1 MVLQY
6 VDGSIHP
13 VPTGEAVRKAAAE
26 WRRSAMTAKAK
37 ASLTALAASGIGQ
50 AALTVMKCDAQNVLT
65 ISSNLVSSKN
75 TRHITRRELIVRE
88 REIEGHLRLEKVGT
102 DDNLAD
108 MFTKVLDRAPFEKFR
123 RLVMNVL
130 LNGIQ
135 YLAPR
140 GKRPRS
146 EG

>member
-1 MVLQY
+1 M
-6 VDGSIHP
+6 
-13 VPTGEAVRKAAAE
+13 
-26 WRRSAMTAKAK
+26 
-37 ASLTALAASGIGQ
+37 
-50 AALTVMKCDAQNVLT
+50 
-65 ISSNLVSSKN
+65 
-75 TRHITRRELIVRE
+75 RE
-88 REIEGHLRLEKVGT
+88 REVEGEIAVTKVDT
-102 DDNLAD
+102 SDNLAD